1 MPHLA
6 GRGPR
11 GARGHAVSCTWRTF
25 SGHPSL
31 SPTSSRAAVRLPPR
45 AVGAVRGRADG
56 HLGRGLL
63 GICSHTHRHSG
74 PPARPEEVAVSGPAP
89 PRPQRPSGRVS
100 ARPLPAARPSAGG
113 ALAVP
118 EPPWRTVSPAGFVW
132 GEDRARWSRGLIA
145 GGPGEAWGLEALEWS
160 CGGQGVGAGSGWGWA
175 VGMCG
180 GVFLSTTPRAPWR
193 AAPWAAHSLAEG
205 SPTRVPPGGLLP
217 APQQTAGVPDP
228 QPRSPSSG
236 LPLPSAPSE
245 VSLPRPP
252 TAEEV
257 GSAWPGAP
265 VSFVPVTPTRFL

>member
-160 CGGQGVGAGSGWGWA
+160 CGGQGVGGWLG
-175 VGMCG
+175 VGLG
-180 GVFLSTTPRAPWR
+180 RGHVWR
-193 AAPWAAHSLAEG
+193 
-205 SPTRVPPGGLLP
+205 
-217 APQQTAGVPDP
+217 
-228 QPRSPSSG
+228 G
-236 LPLPSAPSE
+236 LPLHDPQSPLE
-245 VSLPRPP
+245 GGPL
-252 TAEEV
+252 
-257 GSAWPGAP
+257 GSSQPC
-265 VSFVPVTPTRFL
+265 